1 MLITKPLLLMSTLLL
16 FLNCTRCISAI
27 NGRKHS
33 KSQPHIIFIL
43 ADDLGYN
50 DVSYNGKHHGSA
62 MKTPNIDSLAA
73 EGVTLANYYVQPI
86 CTPTRSQLMSGRYQV
101 WIKVILKHSLTQAP
115 SFYFIFLTII

>member
-1 MLITKPLLLMSTLLL
+1 MSTLLL
-16 FLNCTRCISAI
+16 FLNGAKCISVS
-27 NGRKHS
+27 NGRKHT

-62 MKTPNIDSLAA
+62 IKTPNIDVLAA
-73 EGVTLANYYVQPI
+73 EGVTLTNYYVQPK

-101 WIKVILKHSLTQAP
+101 
-115 SFYFIFLTII
+115 